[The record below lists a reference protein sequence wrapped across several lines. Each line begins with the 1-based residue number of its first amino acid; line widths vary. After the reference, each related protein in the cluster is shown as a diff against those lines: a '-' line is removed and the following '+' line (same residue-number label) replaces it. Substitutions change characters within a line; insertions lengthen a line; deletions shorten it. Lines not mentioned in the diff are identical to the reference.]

1 MQNKEVPVFDDILA
15 EIYKLLN
22 RAYNLACLKNTRKA
36 ETIRSVG
43 DLSPRQFGLSAER
56 FREYTFHRSARFA
69 DELFKKIKLAGN
81 STLNRLNTNI
91 EGTITTRRRLFMS
104 AKKAHSLRKEVYRKR
119 LVQMQLCRRSL
130 LIAVSL
136 NQLRWLS

>member
-1 MQNKEVPVFDDILA
+1 MDIVPHP
-15 EIYKLLN
+15 
-22 RAYNLACLKNTRKA
+22 
-36 ETIRSVG
+36 IRIDGGSVE
-43 DLSPRQFGLSAER
+43 DCPL
-56 FREYTFHRSARFA
+56 
-69 DELFKKIKLAGN
+69 
-81 STLNRLNTNI
+81 LNRLNTNI